1 MTLGSAD
8 VVAPP
13 LDKAQVREVIAR
25 RVARELRDGDFVNLG
40 IGLPTEVPAYLPPG
54 VQVVLESENGIVLA
68 GSPTCADE
76 ESAYVV
82 NAGGRPAT
90 CLVGGAFI
98 DSATSFGLIRGGH
111 MDATVLGALQVDAE
125 GNLANWIIPG
135 KMVPGMGGAM
145 DLVVGA
151 KRVIVA
157 MEHTQKGAAK
167 ILRRCTLPLTALAC
181 VDLIVTE
188 MAVIRVTPEGL
199 VLAEVNP
206 AFTVD
211 QVRAATD
218 AELLVPHHP
227 ESML

>member
-1 MTLGSAD
+1 MTLGTPEA
-8 VVAPP
+8 VRPP
-13 LDKAQVREVIAR
+13 LDKAEVREIIAR
-25 RVARELRDGDFVNLG
+25 RVARELKDGDFVNLG
-40 IGLPTEVPAYLPPG
+40 IGLPTEVPQYLPEG
-54 VQVVLESENGIVLA
+54 VKVVLESENGIVLA
-68 GSPTCADE
+68 GSCEAGT

-82 NAGGRPAT
+82 NAGGRPAS

-111 MDATVLGALQVDAE
+111 MDATVLGALQVDAA

-151 KRVIVA
+151 KHVIVA
-157 MEHTQKGAAK
+157 MEHTQKGKPK
-167 ILRRCTLPLTALAC
+167 ILPECTLPLTAMAC

-188 MAVIRVTPEGL
+188 MGVIEVTADGL
-199 VLAEVNP
+199 VLIEINP

-211 QVRAATD
+211 EVRAATA
-218 AELLVPHHP
+218 AELVIAETLG
-227 ESML
+227 SML